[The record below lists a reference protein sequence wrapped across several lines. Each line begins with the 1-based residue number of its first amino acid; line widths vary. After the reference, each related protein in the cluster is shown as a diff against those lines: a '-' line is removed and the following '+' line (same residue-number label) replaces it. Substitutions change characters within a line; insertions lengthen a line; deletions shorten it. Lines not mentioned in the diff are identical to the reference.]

1 MDCVSPILTIATHL
15 FDCTATRASYI
26 RGLPE
31 NLESLRR
38 ARDLLNRRSED
49 VRTRVELGMQ
59 QQMTT
64 RREVEG
70 WLQDV
75 GKEESEVA
83 AILREGDGAL
93 EKECLGRYCNI
104 R

>member
-1 MDCVSPILTIATHL
+1 MDCVSPILTIATYL
-15 FDCTATRASYI
+15 FDCTATRASHI

-59 QQMTT
+59 Q
-64 RREVEG
+64 
-70 WLQDV
+70 
-75 GKEESEVA
+75 
-83 AILREGDGAL
+83 
-93 EKECLGRYCNI
+93 
-104 R
+104 